1 MQYLAD
7 RASESGPVSEYF
19 MEEIDGADVIEFDE
33 LSVALQ
39 NEFQL
44 VQGRA
49 TEELGP
55 LALERAIMMQRI
67 VQAESYSDRIN
78 LLRECVDAE
87 RQRLEAK
94 KMIQTLTLDV
104 VDDRKVE
111 REEARSLF
119 ERLMSSS
126 DDATANLNEQKDD
139 DEEAFQ

>member
-1 MQYLAD
+1 
-7 RASESGPVSEYF
+7 
-19 MEEIDGADVIEFDE
+19 
-33 LSVALQ
+33 
-39 NEFQL
+39 
-44 VQGRA
+44 
-49 TEELGP
+49 
-55 LALERAIMMQRI
+55 MMQRI

-94 KMIQTLTLDV
+94 KMIQTLSLDV

-126 DDATANLNEQKDD
+126 DDATANLNESKDD